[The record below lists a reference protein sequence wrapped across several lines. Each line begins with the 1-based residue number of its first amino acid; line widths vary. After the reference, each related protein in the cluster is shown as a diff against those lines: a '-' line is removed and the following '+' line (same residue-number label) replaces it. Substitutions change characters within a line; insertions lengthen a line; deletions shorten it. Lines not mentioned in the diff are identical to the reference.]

1 MSKRTHSELIELS
14 SITRQEILKDLKSRI
29 DCMAD
34 VEVCLFKYILLRNS
48 WIAVQTMSNTA
59 VYMDC

>member
-1 MSKRTHSELIELS
+1 MSKRTHGELIELS

-29 DCMAD
+29 DCMVD

>member
-29 DCMAD
+29 DCMVD

>member
-14 SITRQEILKDLKSRI
+14 SITRQDILKDLKSRI
-29 DCMAD
+29 DSMAD

>member
-14 SITRQEILKDLKSRI
+14 SITRQDILKDLKSRI
-29 DCMAD
+29 DCMVD

-59 VYMDC
+59 VYMDS